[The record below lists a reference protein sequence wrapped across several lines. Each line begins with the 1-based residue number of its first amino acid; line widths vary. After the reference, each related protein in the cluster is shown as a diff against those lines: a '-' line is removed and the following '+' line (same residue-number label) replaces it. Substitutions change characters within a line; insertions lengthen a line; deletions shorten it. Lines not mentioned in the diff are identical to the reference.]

1 MKEAERQFE
10 EFERRLRLVRLA
22 EPSAEC
28 KARIL
33 GAARET
39 WKNAPAEVPW
49 RIPLRHLGLSAAA
62 AILIVSSANYFSA
75 QAVAPWQAGRP
86 VAARIVA
93 ADLED
98 MPEMPYSPF
107 VRQLIA
113 TCGTSA
119 RDTSALLDYLQ
130 SVQETVNGAEPDE
143 AAEGSGPEEQ
153 ESLKGKIGIREHWDG
168 GIVAGLGH
176 PEPHHSI
183 IPAFHHSLL
192 AEGVAVCIDD
202 PRES

>member
-1 MKEAERQFE
+1 MKKTNKRFDEIEQQLQKAH
-10 EFERRLRLVRLA
+10 LA
-22 EPSAEC
+22 EPTDEL

-39 WKNAPAEVPW
+39 WKKEPAEVPW
-49 RIPLRHLGLSAAA
+49 RIPLRRLGLSAVAA
-62 AILIVSSANYFSA
+62 LLIVSCANYFST

-98 MPEMPYSPF
+98 TPEMPYNPF

-119 RDTSALLDYLQ
+119 RGTSALLDYLQ
-130 SVQETVNGAEPDE
+130 SVQETVNGVEPDD
-143 AAEGSGPEEQ
+143 AAEGPGPEEQ
-153 ESLKGKIGIREHWDG
+153 ESLKGKIGIREHWNG
-168 GIVAGLGH
+168 GIVAALGH
-176 PEPHHSI
+176 PEPQHSI
-183 IPAFHHSLL
+183 SPAFHHSLL
-192 AEGVAVCIDD
+192 AEGVAPCIDE